1 MMKIKIQLIPEQGL
15 NLLFSEKDDWVQKN
29 IQEAMQAILMGA
41 PKIEGHLSVFKT
53 GSNVSVN
60 GNCSIH
66 FQAECNRCLCHF
78 NDVLDFPILRHLIP
92 MHDARMQ
99 VATADADETLE
110 LADED
115 MNFSYYENES
125 VDLGKILK
133 EETVLV
139 LPIKVVCQE
148 NCKGLCVNCGVNLNQ
163 SQCQCRLGDALS
175 PFQVLKNY
183 PIKK

>member
-1 MMKIKIQLIPEQGL
+1 MEIKIQLIPEQGL
-15 NLLFSEKDDWVQKN
+15 NFLFSDHDAWVKN
-29 IQEAMQAILMGA
+29 NIETAMQEILIGE
-41 PKIEGHLSVFKT
+41 PKIDGHISVFKT
-53 GSNVSVN
+53 GSNISVN

-66 FQAECNRCLCHF
+66 FQADCNRCLCRF
-78 NDVLDFPILRHLIP
+78 EDVLDFPMIRHLIP
-92 MHDARMQ
+92 KHDARMK
-99 VATADADETLE
+99 VATADGDETLE

-115 MNFSYYENES
+115 MHFSYYENES
-125 VDLGKILK
+125 INLGKILK

-163 SQCQCRLGDALS
+163 TQCACDLDDALS
-175 PFQVLKNY
+175 PFQVLKNF